1 MGIDYWLVDC
11 SVLSNF
17 ALIGKLG
24 LLKEKLS
31 AKLYIPEEVK
41 SEFLLGIEKG
51 VIPKTDIDWLRIVS
65 LTASEDKLFHSIG
78 LRLGRGES
86 ACLAIAISRQWK
98 LFTDDADARKTAQRF
113 EVYVSGTIGILVYLI
128 HRNHLVLADG
138 NKMLKDMIDNGYYS
152 PVEKL
157 DSLMA

>member
-51 VIPKTDIDWLRIVS
+51 VIPKTDIDWLRLVN
-65 LTASEDKLFHSIG
+65 LTASEDTLFKGIR
-78 LRLGRGES
+78 LRLGSGES

-98 LFTDDADARKTAQRF
+98 LFTDDADARKTEGLYA
-113 EVYVSGTIGILVYLI
+113 V
-128 HRNHLVLADG
+128 G
-138 NKMLKDMIDNGYYS
+138 N
-152 PVEKL
+152 
-157 DSLMA
+157 